1 MILINIMR
9 YLKLSLFIWL
19 SIETR
24 LMELVSKNEEIDN
37 DVIFAEQLKRYE
49 KYQKEVDESIKVQ
62 DQLLESIRVC

>member
-1 MILINIMR
+1 
-9 YLKLSLFIWL
+9 
-19 SIETR
+19 
-24 LMELVSKNEEIDN
+24 MELVSKNEEIDN